1 MHAGGDDRSPLAG
14 LSGSKFKS
22 DILRFQASSSS
33 HLSKSTRVLS
43 NSQVRRVWTISR
55 FAKLK
60 EKELLYLVFMLGFF
74 YGSHRK
80 NEENFEFLQEDTKVS
95 SRAIKI

>member
-1 MHAGGDDRSPLAG
+1 MYLDAKRRYINTLPF
-14 LSGSKFKS
+14 LSFP
-22 DILRFQASSSS
+22 FQASSSS

-43 NSQVRRVWTISR
+43 NSQVGRVWTISR

-60 EKELLYLVFMLGFF
+60 ERELLYLIFMLGFF

-80 NEENFEFLQEDTKVS
+80 NEENFEFYK
-95 SRAIKI
+95 KIRKFLVEL